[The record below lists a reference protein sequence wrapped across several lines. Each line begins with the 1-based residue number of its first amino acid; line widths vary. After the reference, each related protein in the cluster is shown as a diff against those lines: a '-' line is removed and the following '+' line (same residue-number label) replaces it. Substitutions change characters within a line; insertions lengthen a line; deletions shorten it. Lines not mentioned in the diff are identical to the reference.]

1 LDTINVRDVLSRDT
15 DSLWDILPNKFV
27 MVFDSQETMEVT
39 KKSTIF
45 SSCYWDIVR
54 EYPNTILVPKHHL
67 EFYLKGK
74 PFTSKSH
81 LNILNALYPSIVE
94 AYNLYRPDMRNHL
107 NRRIFEVNNES
118 AYNRLSTK
126 LYQYMTSIDILDVIE
141 VSDNENILKAVEDC
155 NLSEDGVDQLSNK
168 VISIIKNDKSLDN
181 NRLARALRYGILRDN
196 QVVQSVAMR
205 GYVTDVD
212 SDLFMRPVTGCYVNG
227 IRSIYESLVESRLGA
242 KSLLY
247 SEEPLRQTEYL
258 SRRLQLLSM
267 TVERIH
273 YTDCGSQEYLEFLVQ
288 PDKYDSYGKLV
299 SKSNLDILIGKYYL
313 DPLDGTLKSI
323 KGNET
328 HLHNTWIKLRD
339 PVAGCKHPDPH
350 GICSVCFGDL
360 SQNIQP
366 GANVGHLCASAWGKI
381 IAQLILSVKHV
392 ESSTNSRCVKIDND
406 NRDYLDTDIKRDK
419 YYLRKN
425 IVDNDYYLEVSK
437 DAMPNLND
445 IIDVKGISYV
455 DIARTT
461 SIEEIKLFN
470 ATDYKIFPIQVDN
483 MTGVF
488 TAEFI
493 EYLKVKK
500 WTLNQRGNY
509 IFDISEWNCNHPFI
523 SLSKKEFNN
532 FELSKL
538 IEKII
543 TSRGLKE
550 SKKKERRERDES
562 EAILRELVEVVN
574 TKLKVNFA
582 ILSTIVYGTM
592 VKDPSVFD
600 ARLPKAGEE
609 KRAGILKE
617 TLPNRSLSGVFAF
630 EVMAPEFVAPKSYF
644 PLYRDNYVM
653 DIFLTPEESMRSK
666 GIDYTA
672 PSVK

>member
-1 LDTINVRDVLSRDT
+1 MVMESINVRVVLGKNT
-15 DSLWDILPNKFV
+15 DDLWDELPNRFI
-27 MVFDSQETMEVT
+27 MIFDNGQQIEVS

-45 SSCYWDIVR
+45 SSYYWDMIRDYPKTIVL
-54 EYPNTILVPKHHL
+54 PNHHL
-67 EFYLKGK
+67 EFYLQKA

-81 LNILNALYPSIVE
+81 LSIINAIYPNIVE
-94 AYNLYRPDMRNHL
+94 AYNLYRPDLRNHL
-107 NRRIFEVNNES
+107 NRRIFEINNQN
-118 AYNRLSTK
+118 AYNKLSKK

-141 VSDNENILKAVEDC
+141 VSDNENIQKSIQAC
-155 NLSEDGVDQLSNK
+155 NLTEDGVDQLSEK
-168 VISIIKNDKSLDN
+168 VIDIIKKDPSLNN
-181 NRLARALRYGILRDN
+181 NRMARSLRYGVLRAN

-212 SDLFMRPVTGCYVNG
+212 SDLFLRPVTGCYVNG
-227 IRSIYESLVESRLGA
+227 IRSIYESLIESRLGA

-288 PDKYDSYGKLV
+288 PDTYDSYGKLV
-299 SKSNLDILIGKYYL
+299 SKSNLSILIGKYYL
-313 DPLDGTLKSI
+313 DPLDNKLKSI

-328 HLHNTWIKLRD
+328 HLYNTWVKLRD

-350 GICSVCFGDL
+350 GICSICFGDL

-392 ESSTNSRCVKIDND
+392 ESSSSSRCVKIDAD
-406 NRDYLDTDIKRDK
+406 NRNYLDTDIKRDK

-425 IVDNDYYLEVSK
+425 VIDNDYYLEISGE
-437 DAMPNLND
+437 AMPNLSD
-445 IIDVKGISYV
+445 IINVKGIAYV

-461 SIEEIKLFN
+461 NIEEIKLFN
-470 ATDYKIFPIQVDN
+470 TTDFKIFPIKVDN
-483 MTGVF
+483 MSGVF

-493 EYLKVKK
+493 EYLKIKR

-509 IFDISEWNCNHPFI
+509 IFDISDWNPNHPFI

-532 FELSKL
+532 YELSKL

-550 SKKKERRERDES
+550 SKKKARREKDES
-562 EAILRELVEVVN
+562 ESILRELVEVIN
-574 TKLKVNFA
+574 TKLHVNFA
-582 ILSTIVYGTM
+582 ILSTIVYGTL
-592 VKDPSVFD
+592 VKDPNVFD

-630 EVMAPEFVAPKSYF
+630 EIMAPEFVAPKSYF

-653 DIFLTPEESMRSK
+653 DIFLTPEESMDSK
-666 GIDYTA
+666 KIDYRA
-672 PSVK
+672 

>member
-1 LDTINVRDVLSRDT
+1 MLGKDT
-15 DSLWDILPNKFV
+15 DSLWDTLPDKFI
-27 MVFDSQETMEVT
+27 MIFDNQESMEVT

-45 SSCYWDIVR
+45 SSYYWDVIR
-54 EYPNTILVPKHHL
+54 QYPNTIIINKHHL
-67 EFYLKGK
+67 EFYLKDK

-81 LNILNALYPSIVE
+81 LDILNAIYPSIVM
-94 AYNLYRPDMRNHL
+94 AYGLSRPDLRNHL
-107 NRRIFEVNNES
+107 NRLIFEVNNQS
-118 AYNRLSTK
+118 AYNNLSKK
-126 LYQYMTSIDILDVIE
+126 LYRYMTSIDILDVIE
-141 VSDNENILKAVEDC
+141 VADNVSIQKAVEDC
-155 NLSEDGVDQLSNK
+155 NLTEDGVDQLSKK
-168 VISIIKNDKSLDN
+168 VINIIKNDKSLDD
-181 NRLARALRYGILRDN
+181 NRLARALRYGVLRDN

-212 SDLFMRPVTGCYVNG
+212 SDLFMRPVTGCYVDG
-227 IRSIYESLVESRLGA
+227 IRLIYESLVESRLGA

-267 TVERIH
+267 TVERVH

-288 PDKYDSYGKLV
+288 PDKYDSFDKLI
-299 SKSNLDILIGKYYL
+299 SKSNLEILIGKYYL
-313 DPLDGTLKSI
+313 DPLDNTLKSI

-392 ESSTNSRCVKIDND
+392 ESSTNSRCVKIDSD
-406 NRDYLDTDIKRDK
+406 NRDYLDTDIKKDK

-425 IVDNDYYLEVSK
+425 IIDNDYYLEISK
-437 DAMPNLND
+437 DAVPNLND
-445 IIDVKGISYV
+445 IIDVKGIAYV

-461 SIEEIKLFN
+461 SIDEIKLFN
-470 ATDYKIFPIQVDN
+470 TTDYKIFPIQVDN
-483 MTGVF
+483 MTGMF

-509 IFDISEWNCNHPFI
+509 IFDISEWNHNHPFI

-550 SKKKERRERDES
+550 SKKKERRERDVS
-562 EAILRELVEVVN
+562 EAILRELVEVIN

-592 VKDPSVFD
+592 VKDPLVFD

-644 PLYRDNYVM
+644 PLFRDNYVL
-653 DIFLTPEESMRSK
+653 DIFLTPEESMKARS
-666 GIDYTA
+666 INYTV
-672 PSVK
+672 SSLK